1 MTHVS
6 RLLTHHSV
14 SRFKSQTEVVS
25 CNQVFEW
32 LRNMVANRLATS
44 AAEWTTIFSQHN
56 SGTYNN
62 QWMVVDFNLFEP
74 GQPLQ
79 NGTLFV
85 LEQFP
90 G

>member
-1 MTHVS
+1 
-6 RLLTHHSV
+6 
-14 SRFKSQTEVVS
+14 
-25 CNQVFEW
+25 VFEW

-44 AAEWTTIFSQHN
+44 AKEWTEIFSKYN

-74 GQPLQ
+74 GQALKD
-79 NGTLFV
+79 GTLYV
-85 LEQFP
+85 LEQYP